1 MTADTHFNT
10 RMLSFLENRITVNI
24 LTPQLQFLK
33 DRFNKPKLPD
43 DSKHWKP
50 QHVKGQLRVQPQ
62 RALSVI
68 LSTLTLVV
76 LAGVHLVEMPVIFWR
91 WKVLNWV
98 EVEFCF
104 KVIWRKI
111 KTFVANI
118 KYPKF
123 CTANAPIIKLN

>member
-1 MTADTHFNT
+1 MTAEAHFNT
-10 RMLSFLENRITVNI
+10 RMLSFLENRIKNLNI

-33 DRFNKPKLPD
+33 HRVNKPKLPD

-50 QHVKGQLRVQPQ
+50 QRVKRQLRVQPQ

-76 LAGVHLVEMPVIFWR
+76 LAGVHFVEMPVIFWR

-98 EVEFCF
+98 EVEF
-104 KVIWRKI
+104 
-111 KTFVANI
+111 
-118 KYPKF
+118 
-123 CTANAPIIKLN
+123 